1 MSFPRIAPTIAVFSV
16 GLSAVVQAQT
26 FPSEYPPQEQY
37 AFRAEYREFRP
48 ELNGEAQKSSGGLE
62 GTLLDLQRDL
72 GLGVENE
79 RTFEVRATIQFKRGH
94 KIRGSYTPLD
104 YEGDL
109 PARAEF
115 NYGNTT
121 FQRLDRIVT
130 SLKGGYYSGSY
141 EWDLFKG
148 PRGYLGALVGVKV
161 FDLDAVVLAPDQG
174 LRETDTLRAPV
185 PVLGA
190 VGRVYAGRVSLEGE
204 FSGLSIGSKG
214 SLYEFETSA
223 RVHLSDR
230 LAIQGGYRRLSVN
243 AQDGDDEGN
252 IKLGGW
258 QFGLEISL

>member
-1 MSFPRIAPTIAVFSV
+1 MAPTIAVFSV
-16 GLSAVVQAQT
+16 GLSTLGQAQT
-26 FPSEYPPQEQY
+26 FPPDSPPQEHY
-37 AFRAEYREFRP
+37 TFRAEYREFRP
-48 ELNGEAQKSSGGLE
+48 ELNGEVQKSSGGLE
-62 GTLLDLQRDL
+62 GTLVDVKKDL

-79 RTFEVRATIQFKRGH
+79 RTFEVRATIQFKQGH

-104 YEGDL
+104 YDGDL
-109 PARAEF
+109 PARREF

-121 FQRLDRIVT
+121 FERLNRIVS

-148 PRGYLGALVGVKV
+148 SRGYLGALIGAKV
-161 FDLDAVVLAPDQG
+161 FDLDFVVLSPEQG
-174 LRETDTLRAPV
+174 QRETDTLRAPI

-190 VGRVYAGRVSLEGE
+190 TGRVYAGRVSLEAE

-230 LAIQGGYRRLSVN
+230 LAVQGGYRRLSVN
-243 AQDGDDEGN
+243 AKDGNDEGN

>member
-1 MSFPRIAPTIAVFSV
+1 MSFRRMAPTVAVFSV

-26 FPSEYPPQEQY
+26 FPADYPEQEHY
-37 AFRAEYREFRP
+37 AIRAEYREFRP
-48 ELNGEAQKSSGGLE
+48 ELNGEVQKSSGGLE
-62 GTLLDLQRDL
+62 GTLLDVRRDL
-72 GLGVENE
+72 GLGVENQ
-79 RTFEVRATIQFKRGH
+79 RTFEIRATIQFKRGH

-104 YEGDL
+104 YDGDL
-109 PARAEF
+109 LARRDF

-121 FQRLDRIVT
+121 FERSTRVVS

-141 EWDLFKG
+141 EWDIFKG
-148 PRGYLGALVGVKV
+148 PRGYLGAVIGAKV
-161 FDLDAVVLAPDQG
+161 FDLDSVVLAPDEG
-174 LRETDTLRAPV
+174 LRETDTLRAPI
-185 PVLGA
+185 PVLG
-190 VGRVYAGRVSLEGE
+190 VTGRVYAGRLSLEGE

-230 LAIQGGYRRLSVN
+230 LAVEGGYRKLSVN
-243 AQDGDDEGN
+243 AKDGNDEGN